1 MFKFSFLTAMH
12 QNSTCGAA
20 ENVGTTAKPNG
31 IMHVPVRS
39 DRPNTF
45 SNNNSSILS
54 YIQKTV
60 DIPSQTVGPSMFE
73 LPDHAFVGPGHEVRP
88 KILSLPNQPSFLT
101 LEIERVAVENV
112 FNLKGIRYFGHCI
125 SYAVIASVLLG
136 AIVSRHLSVTDPLA
150 ARRDALQSTVTL
162 EKVSTKKTE
171 IAPTWNNIEG
181 INSNKSID
189 SGRPSLDL
197 CSSSCHSV
205 VQEPEVGSS
214 YVDRNL
220 EHNLVVCSSSGLE
233 SQGGDYSTST
243 SANQQILDLNLALE
257 FQEKLSDPRI
267 TAF

>member
-1 MFKFSFLTAMH
+1 MH

-73 LPDHAFVGPGHEVRP
+73 LPDHAFVGPGHEGGFRVDESP
-88 KILSLPNQPSFLT
+88 T
-101 LEIERVAVENV
+101 LLGSE
-112 FNLKGIRYFGHCI
+112 LYFGHCI